1 MATKKPAVE
10 SAAPA
15 ADKKKALETA
25 MAQIERNYGKGSIMR
40 LGENLGVMVESIPTG
55 SLSLDLALGIG
66 GLPKG
71 RIIEVYGP
79 ESSGKTTLALAFSK
93 VLGLR
98 FKRIQFTTDTLPSDI
113 TGFTVFNQ
121 QTGEFEYREGAANCQ
136 LLLADEINRTSPKTQ
151 SALLEVMEERSVT
164 VDSQTHQLD
173 APFLCI
179 ATQNPAG
186 AAGTQPLPDSQLDRF
201 MVRLPIGY
209 PSREDQ
215 IHIVQAQRL
224 QNPLDD
230 LSPVT
235 DATSLIEVQQY
246 LGTVHASDS
255 VLGYAVDLC
264 QATRELPL
272 VELGVSPRGVGALVR
287 MSRAHALLEQR
298 DYVVPEDVQAVFSD
312 VCAHRL
318 VLRPQARVEGVTS
331 QDLLTEVLRQVPP
344 PAAPRWPHA

>member
-1 MATKKPAVE
+1 M
-10 SAAPA
+10 
-15 ADKKKALETA
+15 
-25 MAQIERNYGKGSIMR
+25 
-40 LGENLGVMVESIPTG
+40 
-55 SLSLDLALGIG
+55 
-66 GLPKG
+66 
-71 RIIEVYGP
+71 IIEQSEHIICEVGKAFMGKDDIVRKVLMTIYAGGHILLEDCP
-79 ESSGKTTLALAFSK
+79 GVGKTTLALAFSK

-151 SALLEVMEERSVT
+151 SALLEAMEERSVT
-164 VDSQTHQLD
+164 VDGQTHQLD